1 MGLGAMN
8 KIASVFLACAFA
20 VGFAQAAGE
29 NARPSHRAMKPG
41 SKVVDLDLTLDFDE
55 DDEGR
60 STARASSAAPGSRG
74 WIYWAMGATVAA
86 GGLGWYLHE
95 QDAKAPGVTRT
106 EQVFTDDR

>member
-1 MGLGAMN
+1 MK
-8 KIASVFLACAFA
+8 KIASIFLACGFA

-29 NARPSHRAMKPG
+29 NARQPHRAMKIG
-41 SKVVDLDLTLDFDE
+41 SKVIDLDLTLDFDE

-60 STARASSAAPGSRG
+60 SAQSVSSAAPGSSG

-86 GGLGWYLHE
+86 GGLGWYLHD
-95 QDAKAPGVTRT
+95 QDSKAPSVTRT